1 MGEKISDSYR
11 ARIDRYVAEYETLSF
26 RNNFN
31 EKFIEIITKIDND
44 NNTKIDAIDTYG
56 SCNVCR
62 QSYLNRHLHE
72 RENCELYENLFSN
85 TMKPITLEE
94 TIDIDLW
101 NWKAVEKTSVYFPIW
116 NTQKEW
122 GESLSLIEQLK
133 DPVQIICKPE
143 RYWTLFIDKYQQDQ
157 LELMKLPKLLSQIAI
172 IDYLPVMD
180 EVKELKKVFDKYDQ
194 EEERGIFSKIQNND
208 QRTTTGHY
216 YLFDYAITTNQYISK
231 NDFYYLIENPPNEI
245 VSNHCQTC
253 HKSFSLFN
261 RRYYCRMCGH
271 QHCSD
276 CLLFKRIPHLGYIKL
291 PVRICRKCSNE
302 KETFV
307 YQHIFT
313 YVKLLIERNYTKY
326 LREYLALLYLYKSD
340 GNESF
345 YRTTGEHFYQLANY
359 SLTLQCFTYAKT
371 SSEVYFKYSIEF
383 CYKKE
388 YSYAFTCMQLC
399 QKSSQ
404 FWLEQAVLQNSS
416 IYALLCYE
424 CAKLTIEQVFNFAI
438 RKSSDDMD
446 TCLFYLLYLHVKYGD
461 NNKITWK
468 QLAEKTLLETT
479 YDGSVAIFCFYL
491 YGTIPVDQWC
501 QIAEGLAETKQ
512 FNKLAYLLSYLYD
525 NLRINLLISSN
536 SYVYFLSKILV
547 SSSTTILLDDWLNDV
562 YKTLTSS
569 INHIVIG
576 LTICHL
582 YRYTSWVEYKTQYVS
597 DKNYIKALLCHKM
610 AEYINRNNDLDWLI
624 NAIENFSPV
633 GYELLN
639 GIKSP
644 YDWKQLGD
652 RYVSDKKYDIALNCY
667 LWCPSAKID
676 EIIVEKVQSSTLP
689 LSIALQYYIIVYKRL
704 RGNNTKQ
711 LFHQCLGR
719 LQLSEVQ
726 PSEYRSKMY
735 LIQAVIFKLENQLEK
750 SLQSAHDALL
760 CHPYD
765 AVIDGLVI
773 YMDHSNFH
781 STLRQTLINDIKK
794 RSLDLVD
801 ITPPITMM
809 NLTFLNRT
817 EYLRMLKKY
826 ERAILKRLAEN
837 DPIQAAYSYMDL
849 SMTVTGSGTLL
860 MNNLIMT
867 CLYFF
872 KFMNQ
877 TKCTLAELYAYRSII
892 FDISIEIFL
901 LTRHYLSLY
910 FQMYAYKL
918 LYTLI
923 MCSTNLFTKRLI
935 SSGSLKP
942 TIVSQPIL
950 NDFHETILDELLKSI
965 LQLSKVTPFTH
976 VPSTAL
982 SYDMVYM
989 GCAGNEF
996 LSKYLKSLAAEN
1008 SMYQYYFF
1016 EGIWKGWVSAED
1028 FDYERYC
1035 CMYLLLRDYQWTTY
1049 DVADLLRWPMI
1060 PKTHDGWYLS
1070 TKHELQL
1077 DQSGYAEVIGVTL
1090 NNDTGDIEFMFTE
1103 AKKTEHKRFDATD
1116 VMDVLTNGITY
1127 ACFTLDP
1134 PNAQYHSHPFN
1145 EMRYLPKRLVKVPNY
1160 LLTLLHTDY
1169 LLKMISTGVEIC
1181 SLTPFEMR
1189 SSAENLMQRLP
1200 AHIREELQSIAM
1212 KHKGPL
1218 IDSIHRFWIQLE
1230 SDIEYEQVFHKNFFG
1245 RKNENI
1251 VHCYL
1256 SDKVKMCV
1264 KKHRM
1269 KYDEHGNLIDDPSD
1283 DENDQSA
1290 EAEFARIFTKYY
1302 DEIGQYFPELLRLKE
1317 LLKLSVLSRII
1328 QARYES
1334 QCNFIAQIENDTTL
1348 RDLLTEIKRKIG
1360 RYPTGYEK
1368 TDEEILNSLSNSLY
1382 KNYFCKKSNLKP
1394 YLLDW
1399 LKYNH
1404 QRELET
1410 YLKQSLIQRKAKLK
1424 FTIEKLKLHYDGED
1438 DDDDERRLDNDKKQ
1452 CFWVPAAFSPSLDM
1466 KVYGGVLLN
1475 PTLVEKNNLKN
1486 EIEKSKKSTTT
1497 PNANQVSKRSRDIK
1511 PKPQSHKTQQSRRRN
1526 NSPAPEKQRS
1536 KLNSNQFY

>member
-180 EVKELKKVFDKYDQ
+180 E
-194 EEERGIFSKIQNND
+194 
-208 QRTTTGHY
+208 
-216 YLFDYAITTNQYISK
+216 
-231 NDFYYLIENPPNEI
+231 
-245 VSNHCQTC
+245 
-253 HKSFSLFN
+253 
-261 RRYYCRMCGH
+261 
-271 QHCSD
+271 
-276 CLLFKRIPHLGYIKL
+276 
-291 PVRICRKCSNE
+291 
-302 KETFV
+302 
-307 YQHIFT
+307 
-313 YVKLLIERNYTKY
+313 
-326 LREYLALLYLYKSD
+326 
-340 GNESF
+340 
-345 YRTTGEHFYQLANY
+345 
-359 SLTLQCFTYAKT
+359 
-371 SSEVYFKYSIEF
+371 
-383 CYKKE
+383 
-388 YSYAFTCMQLC
+388 
-399 QKSSQ
+399 
-404 FWLEQAVLQNSS
+404 
-416 IYALLCYE
+416 
-424 CAKLTIEQVFNFAI
+424 
-438 RKSSDDMD
+438 
-446 TCLFYLLYLHVKYGD
+446 
-461 NNKITWK
+461 
-468 QLAEKTLLETT
+468 
-479 YDGSVAIFCFYL
+479 
-491 YGTIPVDQWC
+491 
-501 QIAEGLAETKQ
+501 
-512 FNKLAYLLSYLYD
+512 
-525 NLRINLLISSN
+525 
-536 SYVYFLSKILV
+536 
-547 SSSTTILLDDWLNDV
+547 
-562 YKTLTSS
+562 
-569 INHIVIG
+569 
-576 LTICHL
+576 
-582 YRYTSWVEYKTQYVS
+582 
-597 DKNYIKALLCHKM
+597 
-610 AEYINRNNDLDWLI
+610 
-624 NAIENFSPV
+624 
-633 GYELLN
+633 
-639 GIKSP
+639 
-644 YDWKQLGD
+644 
-652 RYVSDKKYDIALNCY
+652 
-667 LWCPSAKID
+667 
-676 EIIVEKVQSSTLP
+676 
-689 LSIALQYYIIVYKRL
+689 
-704 RGNNTKQ
+704 Q

-1360 RYPTGYEK
+1360 RYPTG
-1368 TDEEILNSLSNSLY
+1368 
-1382 KNYFCKKSNLKP
+1382 
-1394 YLLDW
+1394 
-1399 LKYNH
+1399 
-1404 QRELET
+1404 LENIGNF
-1410 YLKQSLIQRKAKLK
+1410 K
-1424 FTIEKLKLHYDGED
+1424 EP
-1438 DDDDERRLDNDKKQ
+1438 
-1452 CFWVPAAFSPSLDM
+1452 CF
-1466 KVYGGVLLN
+1466 
-1475 PTLVEKNNLKN
+1475 
-1486 EIEKSKKSTTT
+1486 
-1497 PNANQVSKRSRDIK
+1497 
-1511 PKPQSHKTQQSRRRN
+1511 
-1526 NSPAPEKQRS
+1526 
-1536 KLNSNQFY
+1536 

>member
-216 YLFDYAITTNQYISK
+216 YLFDYTITTNQYIIYETLKAATYQSYVELIK
-231 NDFYYLIENPPNEI
+231 VLLNPNYY
-245 VSNHCQTC
+245 
-253 HKSFSLFN
+253 F
-261 RRYYCRMCGH
+261 
-271 QHCSD
+271 
-276 CLLFKRIPHLGYIKL
+276 
-291 PVRICRKCSNE
+291 
-302 KETFV
+302 
-307 YQHIFT
+307 
-313 YVKLLIERNYTKY
+313 
-326 LREYLALLYLYKSD
+326 
-340 GNESF
+340 
-345 YRTTGEHFYQLANY
+345 
-359 SLTLQCFTYAKT
+359 
-371 SSEVYFKYSIEF
+371 
-383 CYKKE
+383 
-388 YSYAFTCMQLC
+388 
-399 QKSSQ
+399 
-404 FWLEQAVLQNSS
+404 LEQL
-416 IYALLCYE
+416 
-424 CAKLTIEQVFNFAI
+424 
-438 RKSSDDMD
+438 
-446 TCLFYLLYLHVKYGD
+446 
-461 NNKITWK
+461 
-468 QLAEKTLLETT
+468 
-479 YDGSVAIFCFYL
+479 
-491 YGTIPVDQWC
+491 
-501 QIAEGLAETKQ
+501 
-512 FNKLAYLLSYLYD
+512 
-525 NLRINLLISSN
+525 
-536 SYVYFLSKILV
+536 
-547 SSSTTILLDDWLNDV
+547 
-562 YKTLTSS
+562 
-569 INHIVIG
+569 
-576 LTICHL
+576 
-582 YRYTSWVEYKTQYVS
+582 
-597 DKNYIKALLCHKM
+597 
-610 AEYINRNNDLDWLI
+610 
-624 NAIENFSPV
+624 
-633 GYELLN
+633 
-639 GIKSP
+639 
-644 YDWKQLGD
+644 
-652 RYVSDKKYDIALNCY
+652 
-667 LWCPSAKID
+667 
-676 EIIVEKVQSSTLP
+676 
-689 LSIALQYYIIVYKRL
+689 
-704 RGNNTKQ
+704 KQ

-1360 RYPTGYEK
+1360 GYPTG
-1368 TDEEILNSLSNSLY
+1368 
-1382 KNYFCKKSNLKP
+1382 
-1394 YLLDW
+1394 
-1399 LKYNH
+1399 
-1404 QRELET
+1404 LENIGNF
-1410 YLKQSLIQRKAKLK
+1410 K
-1424 FTIEKLKLHYDGED
+1424 EP
-1438 DDDDERRLDNDKKQ
+1438 
-1452 CFWVPAAFSPSLDM
+1452 CF
-1466 KVYGGVLLN
+1466 
-1475 PTLVEKNNLKN
+1475 
-1486 EIEKSKKSTTT
+1486 
-1497 PNANQVSKRSRDIK
+1497 
-1511 PKPQSHKTQQSRRRN
+1511 
-1526 NSPAPEKQRS
+1526 
-1536 KLNSNQFY
+1536 